1 MVARRARYES
11 PDVQTDRLVRLR
23 GGGVGRLLAGA
34 RLQASRRAGVRQLAG
49 PAQVQYGAYAKPT
62 ALGTQPAASVEP
74 QAGTPAAD
82 IGWREFFRDPRLQR
96 LIELSLANNRDLR
109 VAVQR
114 VEERARAAARRAVA
128 QHRRRHPGPAPAPA
142 RQHAGAGRWL
152 DQQQLPGRHR
162 PDHVRDRPVRPV
174 AQPVRGGVPAV
185 PVDRAG
191 AEERAHHA
199 GGLGRA
205 GLFQPARG
213 RGPDGPDPA
222 HAGLAPGVLQPG
234 QAPLRRRCVV
244 RAGLESGQ
252 DLAGFGLV
260 QPGRAGPRAR
270 KPSTRWWCW
279 WARPCPRTCP
289 RRPRSAANSCWPR
302 CRRDCRPTCWS
313 AGPTSSPP
321 STSSSRP
328 MPISARRAR
337 RSSRPSP

>member
-1 MVARRARYES
+1 MKALMYKQTALSAFVAVALAGCSLAPDYKRPDAPVSGNWPDQPKCSTAPTPSRPRWARSRRPRWSRRPARRPPTS
-11 PDVQTDRLVRLR
+11 
-23 GGGVGRLLAGA
+23 AGA
-34 RLQASRRAGVRQLAG
+34 SSSAIA
-49 PAQVQYGAYAKPT
+49 
-62 ALGTQPAASVEP
+62 PAAPDRAV
-74 QAGTPAAD
+74 AGQQPRPARGRAARRR
-82 IGWREFFRDPRLQR
+82 G
-96 LIELSLANNRDLR
+96 
-109 VAVQR
+109 
-114 VEERARAAARRAVA
+114 ARAVRRAARRAVA

-270 KPSTRWWCW
+270 K
-279 WARPCPRTCP
+279 AVNALVVLVGAPCPRTCP
-289 RRPRSAANSCWPR
+289 RRPRSAASNCWPR
-302 CRRDCRPTCWS
+302 CRRGCRPTCWS

-321 STSSSRP
+321 STSSESANANIGAARAAFFP
-328 MPISARRAR
+328 TIS
-337 RSSRPSP
+337 